1 MAAPTSTKWE
11 SFKKNSKKFGIYL
24 VSLLGAAG
32 TGLQNYMAVAALIKD
47 LMDGAF
53 AATKAGLSIIHS
65 IALAFG
71 GLCSGLVNF
80 CINIGLIENFLERIT
95 KKKKPDLKGWQ
106 KFRYWFGSG
115 VFVVTGLLFG
125 LTALAFG
132 PVGALAAVSIAAGIF
147 VAGIMMIQE
156 LETWLESFDDKE
168 EIIVDATGQKKTI
181 IKKKKSLKE
190 LFIEWKNSLTK
201 KKVVGIIIGAGNV
214 IALSLLFTLGL
225 TSFLTGVGVAALPA
239 LIIGAAFAFTGG
251 AFTEFYFYN
260 RFLSDFCENIK
271 EKWKAFKETKYPAL
285 GMASGIINALVNGVL
300 SYIGIIMITS
310 LLTAASIAVPPIG
323 IVIAVA
329 AIAATFAAVASFI
342 LGLDFWIN
350 NSKKITGYFTK
361 EKSPSDKPM
370 EGGDNHSI
378 TSRLIKAFK
387 NTFAH
392 KPKQKQEDEVPLL
405 EANGDKQPIP
415 FAQQTSNNGL
425 KRVSMF
431 AQNQEPVSTVPA
443 ASVNAVIF
451 ESKSAVN
458 S

>member
-1 MAAPTSTKWE
+1 MPAASSTKWE

-115 VFVVTGLLFG
+115 VFVITGLLFG

-147 VAGIMMIQE
+147 VAGIMTIQE

-168 EIIVDATGQKKTI
+168 ETIIDANGQKKTI

-190 LFIEWKNSLTK
+190 LFIEWKSSLTK
-201 KKVVGIIIGAGNV
+201 RKVVGLVIAVGNV
-214 IALSLLFTLGL
+214 VALSLLFTLGL
-225 TSFLTGVGVAALPA
+225 ASFLTGVGVAALPA
-239 LIIGAAFAFTGG
+239 LIIGAVVAFTGG
-251 AFTEFYFYN
+251 AFTEYYFYN

-300 SYIGIIMITS
+300 SYIGIMMITT
-310 LLTAASIAVPPIG
+310 LLTAASIAMPPIG
-323 IVIAVA
+323 IVIAIT

-361 EKSPSDKPM
+361 EKSASDKPV
-370 EGGDNHSI
+370 EGGDTHSI
-378 TSRLIKAFK
+378 KSRLFNAIKNKF
-387 NTFAH
+387 NS
-392 KPKQKQEDEVPLL
+392 KPKHKEEEQVPLL
-405 EANGDKQPIP
+405 EANEDEQPIP
-415 FAQQTSNNGL
+415 FVKQASTSGL
-425 KRVSMF
+425 KRSSIFSPVTI
-431 AQNQEPVSTVPA
+431 ANDTDTVVVEP
-443 ASVNAVIF
+443 
-451 ESKSAVN
+451 KSAVN
-458 S
+458 FI